1 MLTNLEKLSTGM
13 FNSSADTGSSKLHV
27 NNLRYQYFRHCT
39 GLAMVF
45 KRLEEPSKVM
55 ISVVKSIFQNQIFV
69 VFVQN

>member
-1 MLTNLEKLSTGM
+1 MLNNLEKLSM
-13 FNSSADTGSSKLHV
+13 FNLSADTGLSLLHV
-27 NNLRYQYFRHCT
+27 NKLRYQYMYFMHFT